1 MKKKT
6 TKPEKIGKVKAHK
19 KSRRQFHNDG
29 MYAGRFSPETYAR
42 TVTEAYIV
50 DHVEPA
56 RRGARSY
63 PGSNY
68 QTLVFPKL
76 WVSSPT
82 QASGELGKVVGFPNL
97 PRYLRYE
104 MKNIPWDGLLDA
116 DAREELAPCI

>member
-1 MKKKT
+1 MKFKKKT

-56 RRGARSY
+56 RRPFVSRIELPDPRISK
-63 PGSNY
+63 
-68 QTLVFPKL
+68 TLGVFSDASERRAGQGRRISDPAA
-76 WVSSPT
+76 VSE
-82 QASGELGKVVGFPNL
+82 Q
-97 PRYLRYE
+97 
-104 MKNIPWDGLLDA
+104 
-116 DAREELAPCI
+116 